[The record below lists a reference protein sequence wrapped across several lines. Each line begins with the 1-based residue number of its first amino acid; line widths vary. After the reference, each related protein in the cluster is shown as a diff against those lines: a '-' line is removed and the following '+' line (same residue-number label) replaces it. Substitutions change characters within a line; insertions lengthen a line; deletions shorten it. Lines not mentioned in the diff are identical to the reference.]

1 MRTGT
6 YDRAMRALA
15 VFLAVLFAGSAPAGE
30 LRLAVT
36 AFESGSADP
45 ALAPLGKGLQSMFTT
60 DLSNIP
66 GLEVVERARLAEIAS
81 EWKLASSG
89 FVDPKTAAEAGR
101 LLGATHLL
109 TGSFTLLDQ
118 ELRLDAR
125 LFSVGEGRVVLAES
139 RSGERDLFFDLQ
151 KQLVTALVRELAG
164 DVAPKVRVKIQRVQT
179 ADWDAFDA
187 FSRGIDALDDADYQ
201 KALAEL
207 HKATTLDADFD
218 LAAVTLDQAEQ
229 LVAELET
236 KASALAAVERERAR
250 LDDAR
255 GVEENHRKATV
266 VVQTLMERA
275 AGSDQ
280 RARLCALWLLS
291 RGYLNIQ
298 RQNAIAVLASSAD
311 AFAMERIGDALAAR
325 YLAEAV
331 ELWPQVPVTLD
342 TEIFPKFPLHDTFEE
357 DFAGATRFL
366 FGEDDPDEHRE
377 ALRRGLSRVDQTA
390 LALHLDRREE
400 AELLAQLEPLGRT
413 LPLDDRARWNQEGVA
428 RAAIR
433 VLDTDRALRIAHDLS
448 QTATDSGDVRDL
460 AELADDARKIKAAIA
475 AAEHPAR
482 VQEYLSLALQHSKSL
497 DWVTEEAPAQIGG
510 ANPTERGWGFLLE
523 EREWGPP
530 FKWIGDRPTWM
541 IQGRSRAST
550 GPRSDERRAD
560 AAQWLSERED
570 DEPALLMVGA
580 EPVSAHAVG
589 LRIQRSAATDRPGP
603 LPEGDPEVSWLFSM
617 EDVDCDYRIE
627 DNTRIVDRPTRALR
641 VRFAADAVTLERVV
655 EAERD
660 GWHKSGWTV
669 LEELARHAG
678 AGAARPG
685 GAGVGGGDGGGGGG
699 IGDRAARDVGGGAD
713 GVPGRVDR
721 GAGLRGGGDRVT
733 DPLSRA
739 RSASARRG
747 RRPARAPASASIGRP
762 WRGRGRTRR
771 SRPG

>member
-1 MRTGT
+1 M
-6 YDRAMRALA
+6 
-15 VFLAVLFAGSAPAGE
+15 
-30 LRLAVT
+30 
-36 AFESGSADP
+36 
-45 ALAPLGKGLQSMFTT
+45 
-60 DLSNIP
+60 
-66 GLEVVERARLAEIAS
+66 
-81 EWKLASSG
+81 
-89 FVDPKTAAEAGR
+89 
-101 LLGATHLL
+101 
-109 TGSFTLLDQ
+109 
-118 ELRLDAR
+118 
-125 LFSVGEGRVVLAES
+125 
-139 RSGERDLFFDLQ
+139 
-151 KQLVTALVRELAG
+151 
-164 DVAPKVRVKIQRVQT
+164 
-179 ADWDAFDA
+179 
-187 FSRGIDALDDADYQ
+187 
-201 KALAEL
+201 
-207 HKATTLDADFD
+207 
-218 LAAVTLDQAEQ
+218 
-229 LVAELET
+229 
-236 KASALAAVERERAR
+236 
-250 LDDAR
+250 
-255 GVEENHRKATV
+255 
-266 VVQTLMERA
+266 
-275 AGSDQ
+275 
-280 RARLCALWLLS
+280 
-291 RGYLNIQ
+291 
-298 RQNAIAVLASSAD
+298 
-311 AFAMERIGDALAAR
+311 
-325 YLAEAV
+325 
-331 ELWPQVPVTLD
+331 
-342 TEIFPKFPLHDTFEE
+342 
-357 DFAGATRFL
+357 
-366 FGEDDPDEHRE
+366 
-377 ALRRGLSRVDQTA
+377 
-390 LALHLDRREE
+390 
-400 AELLAQLEPLGRT
+400 
-413 LPLDDRARWNQEGVA
+413 
-428 RAAIR
+428 
-433 VLDTDRALRIAHDLS
+433 
-448 QTATDSGDVRDL
+448 
-460 AELADDARKIKAAIA
+460 
-475 AAEHPAR
+475 
-482 VQEYLSLALQHSKSL
+482 QEYLSLALQHSKSL

-627 DNTRIVDRPTRALR
+627 DNKRIVDRPTRALR

-678 AGAARPG
+678 PVPRDLAVRVSAAGTAVAVEG
-685 GAGVGGGDGGGGGG
+685 SG
-699 IGDRAARDVGGGAD
+699 IGLHATLGGGAD